1 MNRALQWKLIAG
13 FLLVFLAGGITGGF
27 VGARHVRHKF
37 FHSPHRAYLKDRM
50 GERLRV
56 QLKLTPEQ
64 IEKISPIIDRA
75 STQLEEIRTETSQR
89 VHRTMAEAHREMAG
103 SLTEEQRAKL
113 QQIQLRHQHRRA
125 FRERRPRPPPPEDRQ
140 Q

>member
-13 FLLVFLAGGITGGF
+13 FVLVFLAGGITGAF
-27 VGARHVRHKF
+27 VGARHVRDKF

-64 IEKISPIIDRA
+64 IEKVSPIIDRA
-75 STQLEEIRTETSQR
+75 STQLEEIRIETAQR

-103 SLTEEQRAKL
+103 SLTEEQRKKL
-113 QQIQLRHQHRRA
+113 QQIELRHQHRRA
-125 FRERRPRPPPPEDRQ
+125 FRERRHPPPPEDRQ

>member
-13 FLLVFLAGGITGGF
+13 FVLVFFAGGITGAF
-27 VGARHVRHKF
+27 VGAKHVRHKF

-64 IEKISPIIDRA
+64 IEKVSPIVDRA
-75 STQLEEIRTETSQR
+75 STQLEEIRIETAQR

-103 SLTEEQRAKL
+103 SLTDEQQKKL
-113 QQIQLRHQHRRA
+113 QQIELRHQHRRA
-125 FRERRPRPPPPEDRQ
+125 FREWRQPPPPEDRQ

>member
-13 FLLVFLAGGITGGF
+13 FVLVFLAGGITGAF
-27 VGARHVRHKF
+27 VGAKQVRHKF

-64 IEKISPIIDRA
+64 IEKVSPIIDRA
-75 STQLEEIRTETSQR
+75 STQLEEIRIETAQR

-103 SLTEEQRAKL
+103 SLTEEQRKKL
-113 QQIQLRHQHRRA
+113 QQIELRHQHRRS
-125 FRERRPRPPPPEDRQ
+125 FRERRHPPPPEDRQ